1 MVFVEI
7 GSHCVTEA
15 SLRLGWN
22 APPHTAFVLTVKS
35 EMDRVILIR
44 HLYCR
49 FSLRRTFIFFSM
61 KLFLVKDQ
69 MHLLRVTDPLD
80 K

>member
-7 GSHCVTEA
+7 GSHCVAQA
-15 SLRLGWN
+15 SLRLTWN
-22 APPHTAFVLTVKS
+22 APPHTTFALTVES
-35 EMDRVILIR
+35 EMDKVILIH

-61 KLFLVKDQ
+61 KLFIVKDQ